1 MKNNKKLFICICTK
15 KINQNLKKLLQ
26 TISVNNYSDKLKVEV
41 LITIN
46 NLDKI
51 SFIEKK
57 NIKKILK
64 NIKFYIINEPIVGV
78 SHARN
83 KCLKF
88 LRNKNFD
95 YGCFLDD
102 DCIVGKDYIKNNLD
116 FILENKCDVVTGPQI
131 SLSKIKFNKVFER
144 NFHHKKKIKWAS
156 TNNVF
161 FKKKIIKN
169 DMIFSNYVTKYG
181 FGEDQL
187 FFSKLTQKQFS
198 IRWNKFNYVY
208 EQKNKNREKI
218 KWFLKRNLNY
228 GLTGILID
236 ISLYGKFNGIIVNF
250 LKSFYNFALFFIYL
264 FLIPFN
270 LKINL
275 YFSLSFI
282 LRGLGRTLGIF
293 KI

>member
-1 MKNNKKLFICICTK
+1 
-15 KINQNLKKLLQ
+15 
-26 TISVNNYSDKLKVEV
+26 
-41 LITIN
+41 
-46 NLDKI
+46 
-51 SFIEKK
+51 
-57 NIKKILK
+57 
-64 NIKFYIINEPIVGV
+64 
-78 SHARN
+78 
-83 KCLKF
+83 
-88 LRNKNFD
+88 
-95 YGCFLDD
+95 
-102 DCIVGKDYIKNNLD
+102 
-116 FILENKCDVVTGPQI
+116 
-131 SLSKIKFNKVFER
+131 
-144 NFHHKKKIKWAS
+144 
-156 TNNVF
+156 
-161 FKKKIIKN
+161 
-169 DMIFSNYVTKYG
+169 MIFSNYVTKYG